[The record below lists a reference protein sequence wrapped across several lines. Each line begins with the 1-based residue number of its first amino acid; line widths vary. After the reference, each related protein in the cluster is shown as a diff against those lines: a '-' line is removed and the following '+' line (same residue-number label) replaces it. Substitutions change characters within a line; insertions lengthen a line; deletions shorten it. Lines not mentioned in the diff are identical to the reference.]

1 MNDAEL
7 VELLIDLAND
17 IKRTADNVQEIL
29 RHMDKPQKSFHVLPP
44 FDWDGEIDDM

>member
-1 MNDAEL
+1 MNDEEL

-29 RHMDKPQKSFHVLPP
+29 KHMDRPQKS